1 MKDVR
6 FEKKIKICDFFIHI
20 CPLTRVGI
28 IGVKGS
34 ARDSGAFQADY
45 HIQDPLEP
53 KLHQIY
59 TSKRAA
65 NYYSHLNF
73 LQKKQ
78 IFRMTSSYFDIYKK
92 YSSYHLI

>member
-1 MKDVR
+1 MISDS
-6 FEKKIKICDFFIHI
+6 KKEILKHLIFHI
-20 CPLTRVGI
+20 CPLTRVEI

-65 NYYSHLNF
+65 YYYWYLNF
-73 LQKKQ
+73 VQKN
-78 IFRMTSSYFDIYKK
+78 IFYE
-92 YSSYHLI
+92 

>member
-6 FEKKIKICDFFIHI
+6 FEKKNKICDFFIHI

-65 NYYSHLNF
+65 NYYSQLNF
-73 LQKKQ
+73 VQKKTDFPNDKFLLRYLQ
-78 IFRMTSSYFDIYKK
+78 
-92 YSSYHLI
+92 